1 MAQTFTSTA
10 CQTFGTT
17 GFFINPPKYIED
29 GMVVRASTIYLSSFS
44 ATASAILQMVP
55 VPKGCQIHDVVLSW
69 DMAGGGG
76 GYTLAVGDGNG
87 DQRYINGGT
96 SMTGSGVLRLGQAL
110 SAGSLII
117 NQGGTLAVGY
127 SYSVDDTI
135 DIKVI
140 TQGAYGASATLRL
153 QVLYSMDN
161 NQKG

>member
-1 MAQTFTSTA
+1 MAQTFTATA

-17 GFFINPPKYIED
+17 GFFINPPKYIEE
-29 GMVVRASTIYLSSFS
+29 GMVVRAVTYNLAAVS
-44 ATASAILQMVP
+44 ATASAIIQMVP

-76 GYTLAVGDGNG
+76 IQGIAVGDGNG
-87 DQRYINGGT
+87 DQRYMLIAA
-96 SMTGSGVLRLGQAL
+96 SCTGSSVCRLGQTIN
-110 SAGSLII
+110 AGVFD
-117 NQGGTLAVGY
+117 QGGGGGAVGY

-135 DIKVI
+135 DVKIVVVSAF
-140 TQGAYGASATLRL
+140 QASATIRL

>member
-10 CQTFGTT
+10 CQTFQNT
-17 GFFINPPKYIED
+17 GFFINPPKFIEE
-29 GMVVRASTIYLSSFS
+29 GMIVRAVSFPLSPIS
-44 ATASAILQMVP
+44 ATASAIIQMVP
-55 VPKGCQIHDVVLSW
+55 VPRGCQIHDVVLSW

-76 GYTLAVGDGNG
+76 GYTIAVGDGNG

-96 SMTGSGVLRLGQAL
+96 SMTGSGVLRLGMAL

-117 NQGGTLAVGY
+117 NQGGVLAMGY

-135 DIKVI
+135 DIKII
-140 TQGAYGASATLRL
+140 TQGAYGASATVRL
-153 QVLYSMDN
+153 QILYSMDN